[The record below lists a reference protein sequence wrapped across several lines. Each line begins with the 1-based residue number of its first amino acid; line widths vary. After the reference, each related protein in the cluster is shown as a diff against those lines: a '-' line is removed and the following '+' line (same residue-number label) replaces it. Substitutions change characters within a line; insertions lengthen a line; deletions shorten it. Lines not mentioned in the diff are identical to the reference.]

1 MVDQAPASPRRQL
14 TLFDTTSI
22 IVGII
27 IGSSVY
33 VTAPRIAACV
43 PGTFSFLMV
52 WLIGGAFAL
61 VGSLCYAEL
70 ATAMPHDGGDY
81 VYLSRAYGSRVGFL
95 FAWCE
100 LWLVRPGAIG
110 SLAYVFAE
118 YADQVVPLGRQA
130 PVIYAAGCTIAIT
143 AINLL
148 GVAAGKWTQNILTLA
163 KILGLAAVIVVGF
176 CAAAPPVSPLDEQ
189 SFSTDWGL
197 ALIFILYAYGG
208 WNDMAFVSAE
218 VRHPERNILR
228 ALVVGTTVVTGI
240 YLLINASFVH
250 ALGIEGVRQG
260 GALAAEVVGRQWSWG
275 GRAVSLLVAVSA
287 LGAVNGMTFTAARI
301 YYAMGARHR
310 LFAPLGVWNARFD
323 GPARATLLQGVI
335 TLALIL
341 VVGFTSHDAAQQGFE
356 TMASFTFPPFWLF
369 LLLVGL
375 AVIVLRLREPQLPRP
390 YRAPAF
396 PALPITFCIGA
407 GYMLWTS
414 LLYAGQHLGPP
425 ALWSAVVIVAGITA
439 SFCSNDP
446 EGDRRPASDETA
458 RPGHRPNAGPP

>member
-1 MVDQAPASPRRQL
+1 MADQAPASPRRQL

-43 PGTFSFLMV
+43 PDTFSFLLV
-52 WLIGGAFAL
+52 WLIGGALAL

-70 ATAMPHDGGDY
+70 ATALPHDGGDY
-81 VYLSRAYGSRVGFL
+81 VYLSRAYGSRVGFM

-118 YADQVVPLGRQA
+118 YANEVVPLGQHA
-130 PVIYAAGCTIAIT
+130 PVIYAASCTAAIT

-148 GVAAGKWTQNILTLA
+148 GVAAGKWTQNVLTLA
-163 KILGLAAVIVVGF
+163 KVLGLGAVIVVGF
-176 CAAAPPVSPLDEQ
+176 RTVAPPVSPSEQ
-189 SFSTDWGL
+189 ASFSTDWGL

-228 ALVVGTTVVTGI
+228 ALVIGTLAVTGI
-240 YLLINASFVH
+240 YLLINASFIH
-250 ALGIEGVRQG
+250 ALGIEGVRRG
-260 GALAAEVVGRQWSWG
+260 EALAAEVVGRQWSWG
-275 GRAVSLLVAVSA
+275 AKAVSLLVAISA
-287 LGAVNGMTFTAARI
+287 LGAVNGMLFTAARI
-301 YYAMGARHR
+301 YYALGARHR
-310 LFAPLGVWNARFD
+310 MFAPLAVWNARFD
-323 GPARATLLQGVI
+323 GPTRAILLQGSI

-341 VVGFTSHDAAQQGFE
+341 AVGVSSPGAAQQGFE
-356 TMASFTFPPFWLF
+356 TMASFTFPPFWFF

-390 YRAPAF
+390 YRTVAF
-396 PALPITFCIGA
+396 PLLPVVFCSGA
-407 GYMLWTS
+407 GYMVWTS
-414 LLYAGQHLGPP
+414 LIYAGQHFGPP
-425 ALWSAVVIVAGITA
+425 ALWSLVVVGIGLLASRAG
-439 SFCSNDP
+439 SSV
-446 EGDRRPASDETA
+446 
-458 RPGHRPNAGPP
+458 

>member
-1 MVDQAPASPRRQL
+1 MSEQSPAAPRRQL

-43 PGTFSFLMV
+43 PDAFSFLLV
-52 WLIGGAFAL
+52 WLLGGAFAL

-70 ATAMPHDGGDY
+70 ATALPHDGGDY
-81 VYLSRAYGSRVGFL
+81 VYLSRAYGRPAGL
-95 FAWCE
+95 MFAWCE

-118 YADQVVPLGRQA
+118 YADEVVPLGRHA
-130 PVIYAAGCTIAIT
+130 PLIYAAGCTAAMT

-163 KILGLAAVIVVGF
+163 KVLGLGAVIVVGF
-176 CAAAPPVSPLDEQ
+176 CTTAPPVSPRAG
-189 SFSTDWGL
+189 SPVSTDWGL

-218 VRHPERNILR
+218 VRRPERNILR
-228 ALVVGTTVVTGI
+228 ALLAGTLAVTGI
-240 YLLINASFVH
+240 YLLINASFLH
-250 ALGIEGVRQG
+250 ALGLEGVRQG

-275 GRAVSLLVAVSA
+275 AQAVSLLVAVSA

-310 LFAPLGVWNARFD
+310 LFAPLGVWSARFD
-323 GPARATLLQGVI
+323 GPARAILLQGGI

-341 VVGFTSHDAAQQGFE
+341 AVGLTSRGAAQQGFE
-356 TMASFTFPPFWLF
+356 TMASFTFPPFWFF
-369 LLLVGL
+369 LSLVGL

-390 YRAPAF
+390 YRTPAF
-396 PALPITFCIGA
+396 PLLPIIFCAGA
-407 GYMLWTS
+407 GYMVFTS
-414 LLYAGQHLGPP
+414 VVYAARHFGPA
-425 ALWSAVVIVAGITA
+425 ALWSLAVVVAGLIAVVIDA
-439 SFCSNDP
+439 FW
-446 EGDRRPASDETA
+446 RRPAA
-458 RPGHRPNAGPP
+458 